1 MVVRDSVLASSEE
14 SGGAERNTWKAGME
28 GGRASAVTGKRAVEW
43 ERDFIFLGFLCGL
56 GCNVVVWAVFRR
68 PVEHPKVG

>member
-1 MVVRDSVLASSEE
+1 VVVRDSVLASSEE
-14 SGGAERNTWKAGME
+14 SGGAEGNTGKAGME
-28 GGRASAVTGKRAVEW
+28 RGRASAVMGKRAVGW
-43 ERDFIFLGFLCGL
+43 ERDLIFLGFLCGL